1 MQVIQ
6 FVNNFPRFRF
16 FNKSIISNWLVKI
29 AKTEGKTISNIQYI
43 FCSDAEIL
51 EINKSF
57 LKHNYFTDIIT
68 FDYSQNHGL
77 EAEIYVS
84 IETVRSNAVLFH
96 VKPTEELNRVIIH
109 GLLHIIGYNDKIQ
122 QDAEIMRKKENEC
135 LGQLN
140 KMILDQKKTVS
151 RGTKA

>member
-16 FNKSIISNWLVKI
+16 FNKGIISNWLVKI

-109 GLLHIIGYNDKIQ
+109 GLLHIIGYNDKMQ

-140 KMILDQKKTVS
+140 NMILDQGKTVS